1 MDNKETLVLLVTLAL
16 MEKSDHRDHK
26 VLLEL
31 LDVRVKQVT
40 PPKLENSLFLV
51 EKQETLV
58 MLDVMALTAVTAKTE
73 CLDIWVVEEIR
84 VHVDYLVLV
93 DLTGV

>member
-1 MDNKETLVLLVTLAL
+1 MLLVILAL

-31 LDVRVKQVT
+31 LDERVKQVT